1 MNNPLAQK
9 YNYYLNESHRLNEEL
24 KSEEAYSEL
33 LENVLFEL
41 LGEEDFTKLFEYVM
55 RGSVTHDEK
64 GKPLSPEKSAR
75 RAKRIGQIVD
85 IGRKAG
91 GYDKPLPPGASMDKG
106 DDLKIHRAALSL
118 VAKGVDVDDPKDVL
132 PPDAMGH
139 QSSYGNVLNAL
150 SKGSKL
156 RADQDVTMHGNN
168 EDPRAEANR
177 RQKYLSADARS
188 ARKWYNDRQKN
199 TF

>member
-24 KSEEAYSEL
+24 KTEESYSEL

-55 RGSVTHDEK
+55 RGTVTHDEN
-64 GKPLSPEKSAR
+64 GNALSKERSAR

-85 IGRKAG
+85 IGRKAAAKINDNPAFNLNG
-91 GYDKPLPPGASMDKG
+91 TANSASNAAFNLVG
-106 DDLKIHRAALSL
+106 RATDSL
-118 VAKGVDVDDPKDVL
+118 IAKG
-132 PPDAMGH
+132 AT
-139 QSSYGNVLNAL
+139 
-150 SKGSKL
+150 
-156 RADQDVTMHGNN
+156 ADEKENSRGNN
-168 EDPRAEANR
+168 VFKALETGGKIKIQQDSPIRDYTDTRQAKDLDQKRGSLLR
-177 RQKYLSADARS
+177 RNKIKRQRDDA
-188 ARKWYNDRQKN
+188 AN